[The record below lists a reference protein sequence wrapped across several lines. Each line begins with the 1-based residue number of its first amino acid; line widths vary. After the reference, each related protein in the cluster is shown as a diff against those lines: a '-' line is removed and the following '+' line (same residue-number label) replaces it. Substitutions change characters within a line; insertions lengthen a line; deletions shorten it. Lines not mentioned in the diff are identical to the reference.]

1 MFDNYCSSL
10 ASGVCQRARWPLVHC
25 RWLYKRLLPAVQEAG
40 CGSLAQLL
48 QENNSEEAAGLLLLL
63 LQQAKEAPGGVPAS
77 PSTQEQCSTL
87 AQPLALDSYPLL
99 PSPCT
104 WPLSTA
110 STAARWPPSY
120 SISARVGSCGR
131 R

>member
-48 QENNSEEAAGLLLLL
+48 QEYDSVVRRQPAYCSRSSSKLRRLL
-63 LQQAKEAPGGVPAS
+63 GVSPPP

-87 AQPLALDSYPLL
+87 AQPLALGSYPLHL
-99 PSPCT
+99 ATFHC
-104 WPLSTA
+104 L
-110 STAARWPPSY
+110 Y
-120 SISARVGSCGR
+120 GSQVTSLLQQLYQGGELW
-131 R
+131 

>member
-1 MFDNYCSSL
+1 M
-10 ASGVCQRARWPLVHC
+10 AGQHV
-25 RWLYKRLLPAVQEAG
+25 LYKRLLPAVQEAG

-104 WPLSTA
+104 WPPGCRT
-110 STAARWPPSY
+110 
-120 SISARVGSCGR
+120 GSGR
-131 R
+131 